1 MDLRTFRQWIAL
13 VALSGGLTSP
23 AASQSVVPLSERV
36 ARFPDSAFQAWFGTM
51 LASEYREG
59 PDWEAFFGDVGP
71 TKGCAAH
78 KEIRARIV
86 QRDLPLFRAAYVAA
100 VAERMK
106 PEVFAEVPDS
116 FLTIQFNSR
125 ISPFQ
130 RDLRDFLRPRVAELG
145 GALRNWST
153 SHGYLGRRLGY
164 NGNGIPY
171 WGKQPAMTSMVCSF
185 PNDAGLLKGW
195 K

>member
-1 MDLRTFRQWIAL
+1 MITLRYLIAL
-13 VALSGGLTSP
+13 VALSSGLNSP
-23 AASQSVVPLSERV
+23 AASQSVAPLSERV
-36 ARFPDSAFQAWFGTM
+36 AHFPDSAFRAWFGTM
-51 LASEYREG
+51 LTFEYREG

-78 KEIRARIV
+78 NEIRSQIV

-100 VAERMK
+100 VAEGMN
-106 PEVFAEVPDS
+106 PEVFAEVPDR

-125 ISPFQ
+125 INRFQ
-130 RDLRDFLRPRVAELG
+130 RDLRDFLRPRAAELG

-153 SHGYLGRRLGY
+153 SHGYLGRRFGY
-164 NGNGIPY
+164 NRNGIPY
-171 WGKQPAMTSMVCSF
+171 WGKQPAMTTMVCLF